1 MLQKSS
7 YDNLTTVI
15 VTIVTVLFSAGAW
28 KFYEKRIKLK
38 TELEREDRTDQNM
51 YRDDLRDRVR
61 RLEQLLTDSAIE
73 KDLMRDQI
81 LSLTKEVS
89 TLHVKVEYLEK
100 ENQRLKNI

>member
-1 MLQKSS
+1 MAP
-7 YDNLTTVI
+7 YDNLTTVL
-15 VTIVTVLFSAGAW
+15 VTMITVLFSAGAW

-73 KDLMRDQI
+73 KDVMREQI
-81 LSLTKEVS
+81 LSLTKEV
-89 TLHVKVEYLEK
+89 TALHVKVEYLEK

>member
-1 MLQKSS
+1 MTS
-7 YDNLTTVI
+7 YDNVTTVL
-15 VTIVTVLFSAGAW
+15 VTMMTVLFSAGAW
-28 KFYEKRIKLK
+28 KFYEKKIKLK

-61 RLEQLLTDSAIE
+61 RLEQLLTDGAIE

-89 TLHVKVEYLEK
+89 ALHVKVEYLEK

>member
-1 MLQKSS
+1 MTS
-7 YDNLTTVI
+7 YDNLTTVL
-15 VTIVTVLFSAGAW
+15 VTMMTVLFSAGAW

-73 KDLMRDQI
+73 KDVMREQI
-81 LSLTKEVS
+81 LSLTKEV
-89 TLHVKVEYLEK
+89 TALHVKVEYLEK

>member
-1 MLQKSS
+1 
-7 YDNLTTVI
+7 
-15 VTIVTVLFSAGAW
+15 
-28 KFYEKRIKLK
+28 
-38 TELEREDRTDQNM
+38 M

-73 KDLMRDQI
+73 KDVMREQI

-89 TLHVKVEYLEK
+89 ALHVKVEYLEK

>member
-1 MLQKSS
+1 MTS
-7 YDNLTTVI
+7 YDNVTTVL
-15 VTIVTVLFSAGAW
+15 VTVMTVLFSAGAW
-28 KFYEKRIKLK
+28 KFYEKKIKLK

-73 KDLMRDQI
+73 KDVMREQI

-89 TLHVKVEYLEK
+89 ALHVKVEYLEK